1 MNRAIALGSLW
12 RPVLLGA
19 LFVLLFSPRILHLVR
34 YTWQEDKY
42 SHGYL
47 IPLVSLA
54 WLYTFRDRV
63 AAAPRRPANLGLFL
77 VAFGLFGWVIAQG
90 RNFNAVAHV
99 SMMLV
104 LVGMVVYCRGWSF
117 FRVAAFPVLY
127 LVFAFPVPKRLDD
140 VYIGPA
146 LQRLA
151 SATAAKII
159 DFMGIPVHR
168 QGNVIDVP
176 GIRLLVEEACSG
188 IHSLYTLAALS
199 TAFVFFTERR
209 TWEKIVLILSTLP
222 IAIAANVFRVTVTGL
237 LAWGVSVDLA
247 EGFFHELGGVVVFLT
262 GLVLLLVEAALL
274 RKLFPPRPEE
284 ETA

>member
-1 MNRAIALGSLW
+1 MKHAIALGTLW
-12 RPVLLGA
+12 RPVVLGA
-19 LFVLLFSPRILHLVR
+19 LFLTVFSPRILHLVR
-34 YTWQEDKY
+34 HTWQEDKY

-47 IPLVSLA
+47 IPVVSLA
-54 WLYTFRDRV
+54 WLWVFRDRI
-63 AAAPRRPANLGLFL
+63 AAAPRRPSNVGVLL
-77 VAFGLFGWVIAQG
+77 VCLGLFGWVVAQG

-104 LVGMVVYCRGWSF
+104 LVGMVVFSRGWGF
-117 FRVAAFPVLY
+117 FRVVAFPVLY
-127 LVFAFPVPKRLDD
+127 LAFAFPVPKRLDD

-159 DFMGIPVHR
+159 HFMGIPVHR

-209 TWEKIVLILSTLP
+209 TWERVVLIVSTIP
-222 IAIAANVFRVTVTGL
+222 IAVAANVFRVTVTGL

-262 GLVLLLVEAALL
+262 GLALLLAEAALL
-274 RKLFPPRPEE
+274 RKLFPPR
-284 ETA
+284 TAGTTQ